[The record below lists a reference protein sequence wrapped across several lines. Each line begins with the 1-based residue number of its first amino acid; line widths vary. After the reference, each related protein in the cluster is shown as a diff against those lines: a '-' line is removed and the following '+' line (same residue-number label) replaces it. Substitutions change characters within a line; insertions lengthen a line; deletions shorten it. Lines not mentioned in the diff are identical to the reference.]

1 MNTEMKGDE
10 RTCRLKSLLKNCT
23 KDTIIEYLAAEK
35 FLESP
40 ESIAFSIKN
49 RQFEKDSQ
57 KLEKLISEN
66 LKNGDELLD
75 KIKAAEAAG
84 DKDEALKLK
93 IKILENQKEH
103 VSLYKR
109 YNKLY
114 DAWNSSI
121 KRGFDR

>member
-1 MNTEMKGDE
+1 M
-10 RTCRLKSLLKNCT
+10 
-23 KDTIIEYLAAEK
+23 A
-35 FLESP
+35 
-40 ESIAFSIKN
+40 
-49 RQFEKDSQ
+49 
-57 KLEKLISEN
+57 
-66 LKNGDELLD
+66 NGDELLD

-93 IKILENQKEH
+93 IKILENQKEY

-114 DAWNSSI
+114 DAWNSSL